1 MYSICITIYNLR
13 YLAES
18 SFTILIASVCNFT
31 AILSI
36 HDIIRKYLC
45 IETFLLA
52 ISNNKNNP
60 KSMASS
66 ALNII
71 ITAADAQIN
80 IT

>member
-1 MYSICITIYNLR
+1 M
-13 YLAES
+13 
-18 SFTILIASVCNFT
+18 ILIASVYNFT
-31 AILSI
+31 AILGI

-45 IETFLLA
+45 TESFLLA
-52 ISNNKNNP
+52 ISNNRNNP

-71 ITAADAQIN
+71 IAAADAQIN